1 MPRLFMLF
9 TCMYLIA
16 WVIMILPRFR
26 HHKGA
31 NVRLEITAPQETS
44 GVVPFPSI
52 EQESSQLR
60 FPVNF

>member
-9 TCMYLIA
+9 TCTYL
-16 WVIMILPRFR
+16 ILPRFR